1 MKYRVLVS
9 DSVDPAGLRPLIDAE
24 GFEVVSVADS
34 ASEEFASALAE
45 ADALIVRSA
54 TKVTRDTLTLAP
66 RLKAVGRA
74 GVGVDNVDIP
84 AATESGVAVFNAPGG
99 NTIAA
104 AELTMALLISV
115 ARKIP
120 AAEASLRTGLWNRA
134 EFKGVEL
141 RGKTLGLIGA
151 GRIGSEV
158 AFRCKAF
165 DMDVNAYDPYLSPTR
180 ATELGIEMV
189 GLEEVLHRGDFISV
203 HVPLTEETRGMI
215 GPGALEA
222 MKPTAFVVNASRG
235 GVVDEVALA
244 KALHNGDIA
253 GAALDVYQHEPLPA
267 DSPLR
272 DAPSLVLTPHLG
284 ASTAEAQ
291 VGVATEVANKIRLL
305 LETGNRADAVNG
317 LDLGEGPVV

>member
-1 MKYRVLVS
+1 MTHLVLVTDAVAVS
-9 DSVDPAGLRPLIDAE
+9 GLGPLVDEETIELVSVD
-24 GFEVVSVADS
+24 DS
-34 ASEEFASALAE
+34 ASEEFASALRT

-54 TKVTRDTLTLAP
+54 TRVTRELLSLAP

-74 GVGVDNVDIP
+74 GVGVDNVDLP
-84 AATESGVAVFNAPGG
+84 AASERGVAVFNAPGG

-104 AELTMALLISV
+104 AELTIALLISV

-120 AAEASLRTGLWNRA
+120 AAEASLRSGLWDRA
-134 EFKGVEL
+134 AFKGVEL

-158 AFRCKAF
+158 AVRCQAF
-165 DMDVNAYDPYLSPTR
+165 EMDVITYDPYLSPAR
-180 ATELGIEMV
+180 ADELGVEMV
-189 GLEEVLHRGDFISV
+189 SLDKVIERSDFVSI
-203 HVPLTEETRGMI
+203 HVPLNDETRGLI
-215 GPGALEA
+215 AADALGR

-235 GVVDEVALA
+235 GVVDETALT

-253 GAALDVYQHEPLPA
+253 GAALDVYESEPLAA

-272 DAPSLVLTPHLG
+272 DAPNLVLTPHLG

-291 VGVATEVANKIRLL
+291 VNVATEVAEKIRILI
-305 LETGNRADAVNG
+305 ETGSLSDAVNAS
-317 LDLGEGPVV
+317 DLG